1 MIAIGSDHGGISLK
15 KKIIQWLQSLNY
27 QVEDYGTFSDESV
40 DYPDYAQ
47 KVSKAVAEGSPELGI
62 LICGTGI
69 GMAISAN
76 KVKGVRAANVSDTFS
91 ARMFKEHNNGNVIC
105 LGARVLG
112 DELAKD
118 IILSFLNASFAGGR
132 HNRRVDKI
140 MALES
145 KN

>member
-1 MIAIGSDHGGISLK
+1 MIAIGSDHGGIILK
-15 KKIIQWLQSLNY
+15 KKIIQWLQSINY

-47 KVSKAVAEGSPELGI
+47 KVSKAVAEGSTDLGI

-132 HNRRVDKI
+132 HTRRVDKI